1 MLSQTTIAAVR
12 AYPDMVGILQDYVTL
27 RKRGRNYLGLCP
39 FHTEKTP
46 SFTVSAEKQL
56 YYCFGCQASG
66 DLIDFI
72 QRVEHVGFQ
81 ESVEFIARRAGIA
94 IETAPEHAWTQ
105 RPEDKLRY
113 ALQDILAQ
121 ARRLFS
127 AQLKPETVAYNY
139 LVSREISPDY
149 MARFELGYFPM
160 GFALAEGLLSQEVT
174 PALLNQTGLGTV
186 GSQGQFSSPFRDRLM
201 VPIFDER
208 GRTVGFGARRLDGES
223 MAKYINSEETLL
235 FDKGRLLFGLHLAKS
250 EIKRQDAVILVE
262 GYLDVILMHQHGFVN
277 TVASMGTALTSDQA
291 QRIKRLCSHVF
302 LAFDRDAAGLA
313 AVDRAYGVLSDVGV
327 GVRVIRFEAKDPA
340 DYLVAVGAMGMR
352 TALEDSVSYVS
363 FKFDELVRTLGTDSI
378 QNVSKIVETIL
389 PFLKQEPDTIVRHH
403 YLKHISKT
411 LGIEQDVLMA
421 KVSDVGYTLPRKRLF
436 QASQQ
441 RQNKYVLAEEY
452 ILFFLASDREVQA
465 SILQRLG
472 DGHLITASGQ
482 ELADAIVRANHVHHD
497 LLAVLP
503 ESQSQRLSQLLVQ
516 YSGESLE
523 NWEVYCDVILQYR
536 REQRVATL
544 KKQIPELEAGG
555 HDHDLEQALAE
566 LQSLIHDPE

>member
-1 MLSQTTIAAVR
+1 MLSQATIAAVR
-12 AYPDMVGILQDYVTL
+12 AYPDMVGVLQDYVTL
-27 RKRGRNYLGLCP
+27 RKRGRNFLGLCP

-66 DLIDFI
+66 DLISFI
-72 QRVEHVGFQ
+72 QRVEQLGFQ
-81 ESVEFIARRAGIA
+81 ESVELIARRAGIA
-94 IETAPEHAWTQ
+94 IEMAPEHARAQ
-105 RPEDKLRY
+105 RPEDKLRH
-113 ALQDILAQ
+113 ALQEILAQ

-127 AQLKPETVAYNY
+127 AQLKPDTEAYRY
-139 LVSREISPDY
+139 LISREILPEFIS
-149 MARFELGYFPM
+149 RFELGYFPM
-160 GFALAEGLLSQEVT
+160 TYQLSEALLSQEVT

-186 GSQGQFSSPFRDRLM
+186 GDHGQFSSSFRDRLM

-208 GRTVGFGARRLDGES
+208 GRTVGFGARRLDGETI
-223 MAKYINSEETLL
+223 AKYINSEETLL
-235 FDKGRLLFGLHLAKS
+235 FDKGSLLFGLHLAKS

-291 QRIKRLCSHVF
+291 QRLKRLCSHAF
-302 LAFDRDAAGLA
+302 LAFDQDNAGLA
-313 AVDRAYGVLSDVGV
+313 AVDRAYGVLSDIGV
-327 GVRVIRFEAKDPA
+327 GVRVMRFDAKDPA
-340 DYLVAVGAMGMR
+340 DYVLSAGATGMR
-352 TALEDSVSYVS
+352 DALEDSVSYVS
-363 FKFDELVRTLGTDSI
+363 FKFDELVRTIGTNSI
-378 QNVSKIVETIL
+378 QDVSKIVETIV

-403 YLKHISKT
+403 YVKHISKT

-436 QASQQ
+436 QTSQQ

-452 ILFFLASDREVQA
+452 ILFFLASNKEVQA
-465 SILQRLG
+465 SILNRLG

-497 LLAVLP
+497 LLAVLS

-516 YSGESLE
+516 YSGESLS
-523 NWEVYCDVILQYR
+523 NWELYCDVILQYR
-536 REQRVATL
+536 REQRVSEL
-544 KKQIPELEAGG
+544 KKKIPELEASGQE
-555 HDHDLEQALAE
+555 HLLEQALAE
-566 LQSLIHDPE
+566 LQSLMGLL